1 MQKIIE
7 RYELRIGEIQTQFDA
22 LAVSNTNERDQ
33 CLRLNDE
40 LANLTELHQNE
51 MSLMKTDLKNLEDRL
66 LYKFN
71 DYWNELL
78 EKLDKLD
85 TRVGLVGSL
94 IFDPSETCVRHLE
107 IRAHGSL
114 HSMSVL
120 ILVQT
125 LFTRT
130 SYQRERRKKRS
141 IHPSFARIARRRR
154 LSSLPSAPPCLTTC
168 SVPASSDPILL
179 LFSIDDV

>member
-1 MQKIIE
+1 MQKIID
-7 RYELRIGEIQTQFDA
+7 RYELRIGEIQTQFDS
-22 LAVSNTNERDQ
+22 LIVSSTNERDQ

-51 MSLMKTDLKNLEDRL
+51 MLLMKTDLKNLEDRL

-85 TRVGLVGSL
+85 TRVGLVVSL
-94 IFDPSETCVRHLE
+94 IFDLSSETCVRRLE
-107 IRAHGSL
+107 TRAHGFR

-125 LFTRT
+125 LFT
-130 SYQRERRKKRS
+130 
-141 IHPSFARIARRRR
+141 
-154 LSSLPSAPPCLTTC
+154 
-168 SVPASSDPILL
+168 
-179 LFSIDDV
+179 